1 MYASSSRAENQL
13 SNNIYIIYICMY
25 IYLFELWGPN
35 DRQDKLELDIYYII
49 SQHHS
54 HLSP

>member
-35 DRQDKLELDIYYII
+35 DRQDKLELDIY
-49 SQHHS
+49 
-54 HLSP
+54 